1 MPFCPHCGKEVSEGI
16 KFCPE
21 CGERLK
27 KEFTPEE
34 KAQYIQELEAS
45 DKEEKPTER
54 PKRTKSQLAGIIV
67 GSIVAIT
74 IIIAAVAIC
83 SPPELPALTA
93 SEQNYA
99 TTIADHSSQLGEAMS
114 NLSVLMANPQIGYD
128 EWTID
133 VAIEVTVIRLLYEEA
148 QEIEPPSTMTHIHE
162 NYMQAMW
169 HYNRA
174 MDFLVE
180 GIDTLDADLIN
191 QATSEI
197 ETGTEYIDE
206 ATEQTVDFVAA
217 HSA

>member
-1 MPFCPHCGKEVSEGI
+1 MPFCPHCGKEVNEGI

-34 KAQYIQELEAS
+34 KEKYIQELEAS
-45 DKEEKPTER
+45 VKEEKPAER

-67 GSIVAIT
+67 GSIVAII
-74 IIIAAVAIC
+74 IIIAAIDTC
-83 SPPELPALTA
+83 IPTETPSFTA
-93 SEQNYA
+93 SEQDYA
-99 TTIADHSSQLGEAMS
+99 TTIVDHGSQVSEAMS
-114 NLSVLMANPQIGYD
+114 NLSVLMMNPQIGYD

-148 QEIEPPSTMTHIHE
+148 QEIEPPSSMAHIHN

-174 MDFLVE
+174 TDFIVE
-180 GIDTLDADLIN
+180 GIDTLNADLIN

-197 ETGTEYIDE
+197 ETATEYIDE
-206 ATEQTVDFVAA
+206 AAEQIEDFVAA
-217 HSA
+217 RSP

>member
-1 MPFCPHCGKEVSEGI
+1 MPVCSHCGKEVSEGI

-34 KAQYIQELEAS
+34 KEKYIQELEAS
-45 DKEEKPTER
+45 VKEEKPAER

-67 GSIVAIT
+67 GSIVAII
-74 IIIAAVAIC
+74 IIIAAIDTC
-83 SPPELPALTA
+83 IPTETPSFTA
-93 SEQNYA
+93 SEQDYA
-99 TTIADHSSQLGEAMS
+99 TTIVDHGSQVSEAMS
-114 NLSVLMANPQIGYD
+114 NLSVLMMNPQIGYD

-133 VAIEVTVIRLLYEEA
+133 VATEVTVIRLLYEEA
-148 QEIEPPSTMTHIHE
+148 QEIEPPSSMAHIHN

-174 MDFLVE
+174 TDFIVE
-180 GIDTLDADLIN
+180 GIDTLNADLIN

-197 ETGTEYIDE
+197 ETATEYIDE
-206 ATEQTVDFVAA
+206 AAEQIEDFVAA
-217 HSA
+217 RSP